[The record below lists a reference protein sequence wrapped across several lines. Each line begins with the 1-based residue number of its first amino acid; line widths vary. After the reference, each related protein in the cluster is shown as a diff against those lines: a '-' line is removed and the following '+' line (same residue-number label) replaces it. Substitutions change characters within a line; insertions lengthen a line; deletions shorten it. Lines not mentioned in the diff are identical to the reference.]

1 MTPASRLDLSK
12 EIRAAEGFRE
22 KPYLDCCGKYWRN
35 CLCATKGRLT
45 ISYGR
50 NLDDVGISALEAEV
64 LLDHDLATA
73 EMECRRAFP
82 WFPMLNDVR
91 QRVLVNMA
99 FNLGL
104 PKLRGFHKTLAAI
117 AAHDYALAAQHM
129 LASKWAAQV
138 GSRAVRLARMMRDG
152 K

>member
-1 MTPASRLDLSK
+1 MRD
-12 EIRAAEGFRE
+12 EGCKL
-22 KPYLDCCGKYWRN
+22 KPYRDTVGK
-35 CLCATKGRLT
+35 LT
-45 ISYGR
+45 IGYGR

-73 EMECRRAFP
+73 EQECRKAFP
-82 WFPMLNDVR
+82 WFADLNDVR

-104 PKLRGFHKTLAAI
+104 PKLQGFTKTLACI
-117 AAHDYALAAQHM
+117 ADRDYERAAANM

-138 GSRAVRLARMMRDG
+138 KSRAVRLARMMRDG
-152 K
+152 R